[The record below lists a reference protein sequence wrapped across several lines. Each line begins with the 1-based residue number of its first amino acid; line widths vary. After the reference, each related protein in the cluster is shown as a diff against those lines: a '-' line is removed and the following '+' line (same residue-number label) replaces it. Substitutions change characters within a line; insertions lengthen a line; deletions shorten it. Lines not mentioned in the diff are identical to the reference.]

1 MKILYIVNMDENNK
15 KGLFMATHE
24 KIKAIMNNH
33 PENEYKVISVQFKD
47 TGLFRMAKKIAG
59 KQTYNRT
66 SDGFELDGIKYKK
79 VYLSID
85 IKSKKAERLDDD
97 RERFKEFFNQC
108 KSDIE
113 ECDIV
118 SCHWGYPHGR
128 IAYWINKDFGKP
140 YIVTYHGSDVHTMP
154 FENEHIKKKV
164 LQIMEGATQ
173 NIFVSK
179 RLMDTA
185 RELGYTGD
193 NCTAS
198 RNGVNTKNFYIISDE
213 EKNAIK
219 EKYNIK
225 GKNIGFVGSINKIKR
240 SDKFAEIIDNVKK
253 LDYINEYT
261 FTVVGDGLL
270 RAQIEKECMENGIN
284 AVFTGN
290 QDVDMVRN
298 LMNTM
303 DVMILPSRREGFGCV
318 VTEANACGVPV
329 VGSDAGGIPEAI
341 GIKEN
346 VISDGEEFEKRMAQ
360 RIMEIINS
368 KIDRESISKDTIEK
382 FSWDKISEDEASFY
396 KISSDIDK
404 TSFYREEALK

>member
-15 KGLFMATHE
+15 KGLFIATHE
-24 KIKAIMNNH
+24 KIKSIIKNH

-59 KQTYNRT
+59 KQTYNKT
-66 SDGFELDGIKYKK
+66 SDEFELDGINYKK

-85 IKSKKAERLDDD
+85 MKSKKIEKLDND
-97 RERFKEFFNQC
+97 RERFAEFFNQC
-108 KSDIE
+108 KNDIE
-113 ECDIV
+113 ECDMI

-154 FENEHIKKKV
+154 FENNYIKNKV
-164 LQIMEGATQ
+164 LQIMECATQ
-173 NIFVSK
+173 NIFVSRK
-179 RLMDTA
+179 LMDTA
-185 RELGYTGD
+185 RELGYNGE

-198 RNGVNTKNFYIISDE
+198 RNGVNTNNFYIIPDE

-225 GKNIGFVGSINKIKR
+225 GKNIGFVGAINKIKR
-240 SDKFAEIIDNVKK
+240 ADKFAEIIENVKK
-253 LDYINEYT
+253 LDQTNEYT
-261 FTVVGDGLL
+261 FTVVGDGPLKSQL
-270 RAQIEKECMENGIN
+270 EKDCIEKGIN
-284 AVFTGN
+284 VVFTGN
-290 QDVDMVRN
+290 QEIDMVRK
-298 LMNTM
+298 LFNTM

-318 VTEANACGVPV
+318 VTEANACGVQV

-341 GIKEN
+341 GIDKN
-346 VISDGEEFEKRMAQ
+346 VILDGDDFEKRMAQ
-360 RIMEIINS
+360 RIVEIVNS
-368 KIDRESISKDTIEK
+368 KSDRESISKYTINN
-382 FSWDKISEDEASFY
+382 FSWDKISEDEANFY

-404 TSFYREEALK
+404 ASFNGEGALK

>member
-24 KIKAIMNNH
+24 KIKAIMKNH

-47 TGLFRMAKKIAG
+47 TGIFRMAKKIAG
-59 KQTYNRT
+59 KHTYDKT
-66 SDGFELDGIKYKK
+66 SDGFELEGIKYKK

-85 IKSKKAERLDDD
+85 MKSKKAEKLENDK
-97 RERFKEFFNQC
+97 ERFMEFFNTC

-113 ECDIV
+113 ECDMV

-128 IAYWINKDFGKP
+128 IAYWINREFKKP

-154 FENEHIKKKV
+154 FENGHIRTKV
-164 LQIMEGATQ
+164 LQIMENATQ

-179 RLMDTA
+179 KLMDTA

-213 EKNAIK
+213 EKNSIR
-219 EKYNIK
+219 ERYHIK
-225 GKNIGFVGSINKIKR
+225 GKNIGFVGAVNKIKR
-240 SDKFAEIIDNVKK
+240 ADKFAEIFESIKQIDPS
-253 LDYINEYT
+253 NEYT
-261 FTVVGDGLL
+261 FTVVGDGPLKS
-270 RAQIEKECMENGIN
+270 QVEKECNEKGLK

-318 VTEANACGVPV
+318 ITEANACGVPV
-329 VGSDAGGIPEAI
+329 VGSDAGGISEAI

-346 VISDGEEFEKRMAQ
+346 IIADGDEFEKRIAK
-360 RIMEIINS
+360 RVVEVVNS
-368 KIDRESISKDTIEK
+368 ENDKESLSKYTLEN
-382 FSWDKISEDEASFY
+382 FSWDKIAEDEASFY
-396 KISSDIDK
+396 REGDI
-404 TSFYREEALK
+404 R

>member
-24 KIKAIMNNH
+24 KIKAIMKNY

-47 TGLFRMAKKIAG
+47 TGIFRMAKKIAG
-59 KQTYNRT
+59 KHTYDKT

-85 IKSKKAERLDDD
+85 MKSKKAEKLENDK
-97 RERFKEFFNQC
+97 ERFMEFFNTC

-113 ECDIV
+113 ECDMV

-128 IAYWINKDFGKP
+128 IAYWINREFKKP

-154 FENEHIKKKV
+154 FENEHIKTKV
-164 LQIMEGATQ
+164 LQIMENAKQ

-179 RLMDTA
+179 KLMDTA

-213 EKNAIK
+213 EKNSIR
-219 EKYNIK
+219 ERYHIK
-225 GKNIGFVGSINKIKR
+225 GKNIGFVGAVNKIKR
-240 SDKFAEIIDNVKK
+240 ADKFAKIFDSIKQIDPS
-253 LDYINEYT
+253 NEYT
-261 FTVVGDGLL
+261 FTVVGDGPLKS
-270 RAQIEKECMENGIN
+270 QVEKECNEKGLK

-318 VTEANACGVPV
+318 ITEANACGVPV
-329 VGSDAGGIPEAI
+329 VGSDAGGISEAI

-346 VISDGEEFEKRMAQ
+346 IVADGDEFEKRIAK
-360 RIMEIINS
+360 RVVEVVNS
-368 KIDRESISKDTIEK
+368 ENDKESLSKYTLEN
-382 FSWDKISEDEASFY
+382 FSWDKIAEDEASFY
-396 KISSDIDK
+396 GEGDI
-404 TSFYREEALK
+404 R

>member
-24 KIKAIMNNH
+24 KIKAIMKNH

-47 TGLFRMAKKIAG
+47 TGIFRMAKKLAG
-59 KQTYNRT
+59 KHTYDKS

-85 IKSKKAERLDDD
+85 MKSKKAEKLENDKD
-97 RERFKEFFNQC
+97 RFVEFFDAC

-113 ECDIV
+113 ECDMV

-128 IAYWINKDFGKP
+128 IAYWINREFKKP

-154 FENEHIKKKV
+154 FENEHIKTKV
-164 LQIMEGATQ
+164 LQIMENAKQ

-179 RLMDTA
+179 KLMDTA

-213 EKNAIK
+213 EKNSIR
-219 EKYNIK
+219 ERYHIK
-225 GKNIGFVGSINKIKR
+225 GKNIGFVGAVNKIKR
-240 SDKFAEIIDNVKK
+240 ADKFAKIFESIKH
-253 LDYINEYT
+253 LDPSNEYT
-261 FTVVGDGLL
+261 FTVVGDGPLKS
-270 RAQIEKECMENGIN
+270 QVEKECNEKGLKV
-284 AVFTGN
+284 VFTGN

-318 VTEANACGVPV
+318 ITEANACGVPV
-329 VGSDAGGIPEAI
+329 VGSDAGGISEAI

-346 VISDGEEFEKRMAQ
+346 IVADGDEFEKRIAK
-360 RIMEIINS
+360 RVVEVVNS
-368 KIDRESISKDTIEK
+368 ENDKESLSKYTLEN
-382 FSWDKISEDEASFY
+382 FSWDKIVEDEASFY
-396 KISSDIDK
+396 GEGDI
-404 TSFYREEALK
+404 R

>member
-24 KIKAIMNNH
+24 KIKAIMKNH

-47 TGLFRMAKKIAG
+47 TGIFRMAKKLAG
-59 KQTYNRT
+59 KHTYDKS

-85 IKSKKAERLDDD
+85 MKSKKAEKLENDKD
-97 RERFKEFFNQC
+97 RFVEFFDAC

-113 ECDIV
+113 ECDMV

-128 IAYWINKDFGKP
+128 IAYWINKDFKKP

-154 FENEHIKKKV
+154 FENEYIKTKV
-164 LQIMEGATQ
+164 LQIMENAKQ

-179 RLMDTA
+179 KLMDTA

-198 RNGVNTKNFYIISDE
+198 RNGVNTKNFYIISDT
-213 EKNAIK
+213 EKNSIK
-219 EKYNIK
+219 EKYNIS
-225 GKNIGFVGSINKIKR
+225 GKNVGFVGAINKIKR
-240 SDKFAEIIDNVKK
+240 ADKFAEIFDKIKQ
-253 LDYINEYT
+253 LDSNNEYT
-261 FTVVGDGLL
+261 FTVVGDGHL
-270 RAQIEKECMENGIN
+270 RAQVEKECNEKGLKV
-284 AVFTGN
+284 VFTGN

-303 DVMILPSRREGFGCV
+303 DVMIIPSRREGFGCV
-318 VTEANACGVPV
+318 ITEANACGVSV

-341 GIKEN
+341 GIDEN
-346 VISDGEEFEKRMAQ
+346 IVADGEYFETRIAKRVVEVA
-360 RIMEIINS
+360 NS
-368 KIDRESISKDTIEK
+368 ENDRESISKNTLEN
-382 FSWDKISEDEASFY
+382 FSWDKIAEDEASFY
-396 KISSDIDK
+396 
-404 TSFYREEALK
+404 REGK

>member
-24 KIKAIMNNH
+24 KIKAIMKNH

-47 TGLFRMAKKIAG
+47 TGIFRMAKKLAG
-59 KQTYNRT
+59 KHTYDKS

-85 IKSKKAERLDDD
+85 MKSKKAEKLENDKD
-97 RERFKEFFNQC
+97 RFVEFFDAC

-113 ECDIV
+113 ECDML

-128 IAYWINKDFGKP
+128 IAYWINKDFKKP
-140 YIVTYHGSDVHTMP
+140 YIVTYHGSDIHTMP
-154 FENEHIKKKV
+154 FENEHIKTKI
-164 LQIMEGATQ
+164 LQIMENAKQ

-179 RLMDTA
+179 KLMDTA

-213 EKNAIK
+213 EKNSIR
-219 EKYNIK
+219 ERYHIK
-225 GKNIGFVGSINKIKR
+225 GKNIGFVGAVNKIKR
-240 SDKFAEIIDNVKK
+240 ADKFAEIFESIKH
-253 LDYINEYT
+253 LDPSNEYT
-261 FTVVGDGLL
+261 FTVVGDGPLKS
-270 RAQIEKECMENGIN
+270 QVEKECNEKGLK

-298 LMNTM
+298 LMNTV

-318 VTEANACGVPV
+318 ITEANACGVPV
-329 VGSDAGGIPEAI
+329 VGSDAGGISEAI

-346 VISDGEEFEKRMAQ
+346 IVADGDNFEKRIAK
-360 RIMEIINS
+360 RVVEVANS
-368 KIDRESISKDTIEK
+368 ENDKESLSKYTLEN
-382 FSWDKISEDEASFY
+382 FSWDKIAEDEASFY
-396 KISSDIDK
+396 GEGDI
-404 TSFYREEALK
+404 R

>member
-24 KIKAIMNNH
+24 KIKAIMKNH

-47 TGLFRMAKKIAG
+47 TGIFRMAKKIAG
-59 KQTYNRT
+59 KHTYDKT

-85 IKSKKAERLDDD
+85 MKSKKAEKLENDK
-97 RERFKEFFNQC
+97 ERFAEFFDAC

-113 ECDIV
+113 ECDMV

-128 IAYWINKDFGKP
+128 IAYWINREFKKP

-154 FENEHIKKKV
+154 FENEHIKTKI
-164 LQIMEGATQ
+164 LQIMENAKQ

-179 RLMDTA
+179 KLMDTA
-185 RELGYTGD
+185 RELGYIGD

-198 RNGVNTKNFYIISDE
+198 RNGVNTKNFYIVSDT
-213 EKNAIK
+213 EKNSIK
-219 EKYNIK
+219 EKYNIS
-225 GKNIGFVGSINKIKR
+225 GKNVGFVGAVNKIKR
-240 SDKFAEIIDNVKK
+240 ADKFAEIFESIKH
-253 LDYINEYT
+253 LDPSNEYT
-261 FTVVGDGLL
+261 FTVVGDGPLKS
-270 RAQIEKECMENGIN
+270 QVEKECNEKGLKV
-284 AVFTGN
+284 VFTGN

-318 VTEANACGVPV
+318 ITEANACGVPV
-329 VGSDAGGIPEAI
+329 VGSDAGGISEAI

-346 VISDGEEFEKRMAQ
+346 IVADGDEFEKRIAK
-360 RIMEIINS
+360 RVVEVANS
-368 KIDRESISKDTIEK
+368 ENDKESLSKYTLEN
-382 FSWDKISEDEASFY
+382 FSWDKIAEDEASFY
-396 KISSDIDK
+396 GEGDI
-404 TSFYREEALK
+404 R

>member
-24 KIKAIMNNH
+24 KIKAIMKNH

-47 TGLFRMAKKIAG
+47 TGIFRMAKKLAG
-59 KQTYNRT
+59 KHTYDKS

-85 IKSKKAERLDDD
+85 MKSKKAEKLENDKD
-97 RERFKEFFNQC
+97 RFVEFFDAC

-113 ECDIV
+113 ECDML

-128 IAYWINKDFGKP
+128 IAYWINKDFKKP

-154 FENEHIKKKV
+154 FENEHIKTKI
-164 LQIMEGATQ
+164 LQIMENAKQ

-179 RLMDTA
+179 KLMDTA

-198 RNGVNTKNFYIISDE
+198 RNGVNNKNFYIVSDT
-213 EKNAIK
+213 EKNSIK
-219 EKYNIK
+219 EKYNIS
-225 GKNIGFVGSINKIKR
+225 GKNVGFVGAINKIKR
-240 SDKFAEIIDNVKK
+240 ADKFAEIFDKIKQ
-253 LDYINEYT
+253 LDSNNEYA
-261 FTVVGDGLL
+261 FTVVGDGPL
-270 RAQIEKECMENGIN
+270 RAHVEKECKEKGLKV
-284 AVFTGN
+284 VFTGN

-318 VTEANACGVPV
+318 ITEANACGVPV
-329 VGSDAGGIPEAI
+329 VGSDAGGISEAI

-346 VISDGEEFEKRMAQ
+346 IVADGDEFEKRIAK
-360 RIMEIINS
+360 RVIEVLNS
-368 KIDRESISKDTIEK
+368 ENDKESLSKYTLEN
-382 FSWDKISEDEASFY
+382 FSWDKIAEDEASFY
-396 KISSDIDK
+396 GEGDI
-404 TSFYREEALK
+404 R

>member
-24 KIKAIMNNH
+24 KIKAIMKNH

-59 KQTYNRT
+59 KQTYNKT

-85 IKSKKAERLDDD
+85 MKSKKAEKLDDD
-97 RERFKEFFNQC
+97 RERFAEFFNQC

-113 ECDIV
+113 ECDMV

-164 LQIMEGATQ
+164 LQIMKGATQ

-179 RLMDTA
+179 KLMDTA
-185 RELGYTGD
+185 RELGYAGE

-198 RNGVNTKNFYIISDE
+198 RNGVNTDNFYIISDE
-213 EKNAIK
+213 EKNSLK
-219 EKYNIK
+219 EKYNII
-225 GKNIGFVGSINKIKR
+225 GKNIGFVGAINKIKR
-240 SDKFAEIIDNVKK
+240 SDKFAEILDNVKK
-253 LDYINEYT
+253 LDPTNEYT
-261 FTVVGDGLL
+261 FTVVGDGPL
-270 RAQIEKECMENGIN
+270 RSQVEKECMEKDIH

-290 QDVDMVRN
+290 QERDMVRN
-298 LMNTM
+298 LLNTM
-303 DVMILPSRREGFGCV
+303 DVMILPSVREGFGCV

-329 VGSDAGGIPEAI
+329 IGSNAGGIPEAI
-341 GIKEN
+341 GIEEN
-346 VISDGEEFEKRMAQ
+346 VIPDGEEFEKRMAK
-360 RIMEIINS
+360 RIVEVINS
-368 KIDRESISKDTIEK
+368 ENNRKSISKNTLDN
-382 FSWDKISEDEASFY
+382 FSWEKIAEDEASFY
-396 KISSDIDK
+396 KISSDGDK
-404 TSFYREEALK
+404 SSFCGEGASK

>member
-24 KIKAIMNNH
+24 KIKAIMKNH

-47 TGLFRMAKKIAG
+47 TGIFRIAKKLAG
-59 KQTYNRT
+59 KHTYDKS

-85 IKSKKAERLDDD
+85 MKSKKAEKLENDKD
-97 RERFKEFFNQC
+97 RFEEFFDAC

-113 ECDIV
+113 ECDMV

-128 IAYWINKDFGKP
+128 IAYWINREFKKP

-154 FENEHIKKKV
+154 FENEHIKTKV
-164 LQIMEGATQ
+164 LQIMENAKQ

-179 RLMDTA
+179 KLMDTA

-198 RNGVNTKNFYIISDE
+198 RNGVNTKNFYIISDT
-213 EKNAIK
+213 EKNSIK
-219 EKYNIK
+219 EKYNIS
-225 GKNIGFVGSINKIKR
+225 GKNVGFVGAINKIKR
-240 SDKFAEIIDNVKK
+240 ADKFAEIFDKIKQ
-253 LDYINEYT
+253 LDSNNEYT
-261 FTVVGDGLL
+261 FTVVGDGPLKS
-270 RAQIEKECMENGIN
+270 QVEKECNEKGLK

-290 QDVDMVRN
+290 QNVDMVRN

-318 VTEANACGVPV
+318 ITEANACGVPV
-329 VGSDAGGIPEAI
+329 VGSDAGGISEAI

-346 VISDGEEFEKRMAQ
+346 IVADGDEFEKRIAK
-360 RIMEIINS
+360 RVVEVVNFENDKESLS
-368 KIDRESISKDTIEK
+368 KYTLEN
-382 FSWDKISEDEASFY
+382 FSWNKIAEDEASFY
-396 KISSDIDK
+396 REGDI
-404 TSFYREEALK
+404 R

>member
-24 KIKAIMNNH
+24 KIKAIRKNH

-47 TGLFRMAKKIAG
+47 TGIFRMAKKIAG
-59 KQTYNRT
+59 KHTYDKT

-85 IKSKKAERLDDD
+85 MKSKKAEKLENDK
-97 RERFKEFFNQC
+97 ERFMEFFNTC

-113 ECDIV
+113 ECDMV

-128 IAYWINKDFGKP
+128 IAYWINREFKKP

-154 FENEHIKKKV
+154 FENEHIKTKV
-164 LQIMEGATQ
+164 LQIMENAKQ

-179 RLMDTA
+179 KLMDTA

-213 EKNAIK
+213 EKNSIR
-219 EKYNIK
+219 ERYHIK
-225 GKNIGFVGSINKIKR
+225 GKNIGFVGAVNKIKR
-240 SDKFAEIIDNVKK
+240 ADKFAKIFDSIKQIDPS
-253 LDYINEYT
+253 NEYT
-261 FTVVGDGLL
+261 FTVVGDGPLKS
-270 RAQIEKECMENGIN
+270 QVEKECNEKGLK

-318 VTEANACGVPV
+318 ITEANACGVPV
-329 VGSDAGGIPEAI
+329 VGSDAGGISEAI

-346 VISDGEEFEKRMAQ
+346 IIADGDEFEKRIAK
-360 RIMEIINS
+360 RVVEVVNS
-368 KIDRESISKDTIEK
+368 ENDKESLSKYTLEN
-382 FSWDKISEDEASFY
+382 FSWDKIAEDEASFY
-396 KISSDIDK
+396 GEGDI
-404 TSFYREEALK
+404 R

>member
-1 MKILYIVNMDENNK
+1 MNILYIVNMDENNK

-24 KIKAIMNNH
+24 KIKAIMKNH

-47 TGLFRMAKKIAG
+47 TGIFRMAKKIAG
-59 KQTYNRT
+59 KHTYDKT

-85 IKSKKAERLDDD
+85 MKSKKAEKLENDK
-97 RERFKEFFNQC
+97 ERFMEFFNTC

-113 ECDIV
+113 ECDMV

-128 IAYWINKDFGKP
+128 IAYWINREFKKP

-154 FENEHIKKKV
+154 FENGNIRTKV
-164 LQIMEGATQ
+164 LQIMENATQ

-179 RLMDTA
+179 KLMDTA

-213 EKNAIK
+213 EKNSIR
-219 EKYNIK
+219 ERYHIK
-225 GKNIGFVGSINKIKR
+225 GKNIGFVGAVNKIKR
-240 SDKFAEIIDNVKK
+240 ADKFAEIFESIKQ
-253 LDYINEYT
+253 LDQNNEYT
-261 FTVVGDGLL
+261 FTVVGDGPLKS
-270 RAQIEKECMENGIN
+270 QVEKECNEKGLK

-318 VTEANACGVPV
+318 ITEANACGVPV
-329 VGSDAGGIPEAI
+329 VGSDAGGISEAI

-346 VISDGEEFEKRMAQ
+346 IIADGDEFEKRIAK
-360 RIMEIINS
+360 RVVEVVNS
-368 KIDRESISKDTIEK
+368 ENDKESLSKYTLEN
-382 FSWDKISEDEASFY
+382 FSWDKIAEDEASFY
-396 KISSDIDK
+396 GEGDI
-404 TSFYREEALK
+404 R

>member
-24 KIKAIMNNH
+24 KIKAIMKNH

-47 TGLFRMAKKIAG
+47 TGIFRMAKKIAG
-59 KQTYNRT
+59 KHTYDKT
-66 SDGFELDGIKYKK
+66 SDGFELDGIKYEK

-85 IKSKKAERLDDD
+85 MKSKKAEKLENDK
-97 RERFKEFFNQC
+97 ERFMEFFNTC

-113 ECDIV
+113 ECDMV

-128 IAYWINKDFGKP
+128 IVYWINREFKKP

-154 FENEHIKKKV
+154 FENGHIRTKV
-164 LQIMEGATQ
+164 LQIMENATQ

-179 RLMDTA
+179 KLMDTA

-213 EKNAIK
+213 EKNSIR
-219 EKYNIK
+219 ERYHIK
-225 GKNIGFVGSINKIKR
+225 GKNIGFVGAVNKIKR
-240 SDKFAEIIDNVKK
+240 ADKFAEIFESIKQIDPS
-253 LDYINEYT
+253 NEYT
-261 FTVVGDGLL
+261 FTVVGDGPLKS
-270 RAQIEKECMENGIN
+270 QVEKECNEKGLK

-318 VTEANACGVPV
+318 ITEANACGVPV
-329 VGSDAGGIPEAI
+329 VGSDAGGISEAI

-346 VISDGEEFEKRMAQ
+346 IVADGDDFEKRIAK
-360 RIMEIINS
+360 RVVEVVNS
-368 KIDRESISKDTIEK
+368 ENDKESLSKYTLEN
-382 FSWDKISEDEASFY
+382 FSWDKIAEDEASFY
-396 KISSDIDK
+396 REGDI
-404 TSFYREEALK
+404 R

>member
-24 KIKAIMNNH
+24 KIKAIMKNH

-47 TGLFRMAKKIAG
+47 TGIFRIAKKLAG
-59 KQTYNRT
+59 KHTYDKSSN
-66 SDGFELDGIKYKK
+66 GFELNGIKYKK

-85 IKSKKAERLDDD
+85 MKSKKAEKLENDK
-97 RERFKEFFNQC
+97 ERFMEFFNTC

-113 ECDIV
+113 ECDMV

-128 IAYWINKDFGKP
+128 IAYWINREFKKP

-154 FENEHIKKKV
+154 FENEHIKTKV
-164 LQIMEGATQ
+164 LQIMENAKQ

-179 RLMDTA
+179 KLMDTA

-213 EKNAIK
+213 EKNSIR
-219 EKYNIK
+219 ERYHIK
-225 GKNIGFVGSINKIKR
+225 GKNIGFVGAVNKIKR
-240 SDKFAEIIDNVKK
+240 ADKFAEIFDSIKQIDPS
-253 LDYINEYT
+253 NEYT
-261 FTVVGDGLL
+261 FTVVGDGPLKS
-270 RAQIEKECMENGIN
+270 QVEKECNEKGLK

-318 VTEANACGVPV
+318 ITEANACGVPV
-329 VGSDAGGIPEAI
+329 VGSDAGGISEAI

-346 VISDGEEFEKRMAQ
+346 IIADGDEFEKRIAK
-360 RIMEIINS
+360 RVVEVVNS
-368 KIDRESISKDTIEK
+368 ENDKESLSKYTLEN
-382 FSWDKISEDEASFY
+382 FSWDKIAEDEASFY
-396 KISSDIDK
+396 GEGDI
-404 TSFYREEALK
+404 R

>member
-24 KIKAIMNNH
+24 KIKAIMKNH

-47 TGLFRMAKKIAG
+47 TGIFRMAKKLAG
-59 KQTYNRT
+59 KHTYDKS

-85 IKSKKAERLDDD
+85 MKSKKAEKLENDKD
-97 RERFKEFFNQC
+97 RFVEFFDAC

-113 ECDIV
+113 ECDML

-128 IAYWINKDFGKP
+128 IAYWINKEFKKP

-154 FENEHIKKKV
+154 FENEHIKTKI
-164 LQIMEGATQ
+164 LQIMENAKQ

-179 RLMDTA
+179 KLMDTA

-213 EKNAIK
+213 EKNSIR
-219 EKYNIK
+219 ERYHIK
-225 GKNIGFVGSINKIKR
+225 GKNIGFVGAVNKIKR
-240 SDKFAEIIDNVKK
+240 ADKFAEIFESIKH
-253 LDYINEYT
+253 LDPSNEYT
-261 FTVVGDGLL
+261 FTVVGDGPLKS
-270 RAQIEKECMENGIN
+270 QVEKECNEKGLK

-298 LMNTM
+298 LMNTV

-318 VTEANACGVPV
+318 ITEANACGVPV
-329 VGSDAGGIPEAI
+329 VGSDAGGISEAI

-346 VISDGEEFEKRMAQ
+346 IVADGDEFEIRIAKRVVEVA
-360 RIMEIINS
+360 NS
-368 KIDRESISKDTIEK
+368 ENDKESLSKYTLEN
-382 FSWDKISEDEASFY
+382 FSWDKIAEDEASFY
-396 KISSDIDK
+396 GEGDI
-404 TSFYREEALK
+404 R

>member
-24 KIKAIMNNH
+24 KIKAIMKNH

-47 TGLFRMAKKIAG
+47 TGIFRMAKKLAG
-59 KQTYNRT
+59 KHTYDKS

-85 IKSKKAERLDDD
+85 MKSKKAEKLENDKD
-97 RERFKEFFNQC
+97 RFVEFFDAC

-113 ECDIV
+113 ECDML

-128 IAYWINKDFGKP
+128 IAYWINKDFKKP

-154 FENEHIKKKV
+154 FENEHIKTKI
-164 LQIMEGATQ
+164 LQIMENAKQ

-179 RLMDTA
+179 KLMDTA

-198 RNGVNTKNFYIISDE
+198 RNGVNNKNFYIVSDT
-213 EKNAIK
+213 EKNSIK
-219 EKYNIK
+219 EKYNIS
-225 GKNIGFVGSINKIKR
+225 GKNVGFVGAINKIKR
-240 SDKFAEIIDNVKK
+240 ADKFAEIFDKIKQ
-253 LDYINEYT
+253 LDSNNEYT
-261 FTVVGDGLL
+261 FTVVGDGPL
-270 RAQIEKECMENGIN
+270 RAHVEKECKEKGLKV
-284 AVFTGN
+284 VFTGN
-290 QDVDMVRN
+290 QDVDTVRN

-318 VTEANACGVPV
+318 ITEANACGVPV
-329 VGSDAGGIPEAI
+329 VGSDAGGISEAI

-346 VISDGEEFEKRMAQ
+346 IVADGDDFEKRIAK
-360 RIMEIINS
+360 RVIEVLNS
-368 KIDRESISKDTIEK
+368 ENDKEYLSKYTLEN
-382 FSWDKISEDEASFY
+382 FSWDKIAEDEASFY
-396 KISSDIDK
+396 GEGDI
-404 TSFYREEALK
+404 R

>member
-24 KIKAIMNNH
+24 KIKAIMKNH

-47 TGLFRMAKKIAG
+47 TGIFRMAKKLAG
-59 KQTYNRT
+59 KHTYDKS

-85 IKSKKAERLDDD
+85 MKSKKAEKLENDKD
-97 RERFKEFFNQC
+97 RFVEFFDAC

-113 ECDIV
+113 ECDMV

-128 IAYWINKDFGKP
+128 IAYWINKDFKKP

-154 FENEHIKKKV
+154 FENEYIKTKV
-164 LQIMEGATQ
+164 LQIMENAKQ

-179 RLMDTA
+179 KLMDTA

-198 RNGVNTKNFYIISDE
+198 RNGVNTKNFYIISDT
-213 EKNAIK
+213 EKNSIK
-219 EKYNIK
+219 EKYNIS
-225 GKNIGFVGSINKIKR
+225 GKNVGFVGAINKIKR
-240 SDKFAEIIDNVKK
+240 ADKFAEIFDKIKQ
-253 LDYINEYT
+253 LDSNNEYT
-261 FTVVGDGLL
+261 FTVVGDGHL
-270 RAQIEKECMENGIN
+270 RAQVEKECNEKGLKV
-284 AVFTGN
+284 VFTGN

-303 DVMILPSRREGFGCV
+303 DVMIIPSRREGFGCV
-318 VTEANACGVPV
+318 ITEANACGVSV

-341 GIKEN
+341 GIDEN
-346 VISDGEEFEKRMAQ
+346 IVADGEYFETRIAKRVVEVA
-360 RIMEIINS
+360 NS
-368 KIDRESISKDTIEK
+368 ENDRESISKNTLEN
-382 FSWDKISEDEASFY
+382 FSWDKIAEDEASFY
-396 KISSDIDK
+396 
-404 TSFYREEALK
+404 REGEMK

>member
-24 KIKAIMNNH
+24 KIKSIIKNH

-59 KQTYNRT
+59 KQTYNKT
-66 SDGFELDGIKYKK
+66 SDEFELDGINYKK

-85 IKSKKAERLDDD
+85 MKSKKIEKLDND
-97 RERFKEFFNQC
+97 RERFAEFFNQC
-108 KSDIE
+108 KNDIE
-113 ECDIV
+113 KCDMI

-154 FENEHIKKKV
+154 FENNYIKNKV
-164 LQIMEGATQ
+164 LQIMECATQ
-173 NIFVSK
+173 NIFVSRK
-179 RLMDTA
+179 LMDTA
-185 RELGYTGD
+185 RELGYNGE

-198 RNGVNTKNFYIISDE
+198 RNGVNTNNFYIIPDE

-225 GKNIGFVGSINKIKR
+225 GKNIGFVGAINKIKR
-240 SDKFAEIIDNVKK
+240 ADKFAEIIENVKK
-253 LDYINEYT
+253 LDQTNEYT
-261 FTVVGDGLL
+261 FTVVGDGPLKSQL
-270 RAQIEKECMENGIN
+270 EKDCIEKGIN
-284 AVFTGN
+284 VVFTGN
-290 QDVDMVRN
+290 QEIDMVRK
-298 LMNTM
+298 LFNTM
-303 DVMILPSRREGFGCV
+303 DVMILPSRKEGFGCV
-318 VTEANACGVPV
+318 VTEANACGVQV

-341 GIKEN
+341 GIDKN
-346 VISDGEEFEKRMAQ
+346 VILDGDDFEKRMAQ
-360 RIMEIINS
+360 RIVEIVNS
-368 KIDRESISKDTIEK
+368 KSDRESISKYTINN
-382 FSWDKISEDEASFY
+382 FSWDKISEDEANFY

-404 TSFYREEALK
+404 ASFNGEGALK

>member
-24 KIKAIMNNH
+24 KIKAIMKNH

-47 TGLFRMAKKIAG
+47 TGIFRMAKKLAG
-59 KQTYNRT
+59 KHTYDKS

-85 IKSKKAERLDDD
+85 MKSKKAEKLENDKD
-97 RERFKEFFNQC
+97 RFVEFFDAC

-113 ECDIV
+113 ECDML

-128 IAYWINKDFGKP
+128 IAYWINKDFKKP

-154 FENEHIKKKV
+154 FENEHIKTKI
-164 LQIMEGATQ
+164 LQIMENAKQ

-179 RLMDTA
+179 KLMDTA

-213 EKNAIK
+213 EKNSIR
-219 EKYNIK
+219 ERYHIK
-225 GKNIGFVGSINKIKR
+225 GKNIGFVGAVNKIKR
-240 SDKFAEIIDNVKK
+240 ADKFAEIFESIKH
-253 LDYINEYT
+253 LDPSNEYT
-261 FTVVGDGLL
+261 FTVVGDGPLKS
-270 RAQIEKECMENGIN
+270 QVEKECNEKGLK

-303 DVMILPSRREGFGCV
+303 DVMIIPSRREGFGCV
-318 VTEANACGVPV
+318 ITEANACGVPV
-329 VGSDAGGIPEAI
+329 VGSDAGGISEAI

-346 VISDGEEFEKRMAQ
+346 IVADGDDFEKRIAK
-360 RIMEIINS
+360 RVIEVLNS
-368 KIDRESISKDTIEK
+368 ENDKESLSKYTLEN
-382 FSWDKISEDEASFY
+382 FSWDKIAEDEASFY
-396 KISSDIDK
+396 REGDI
-404 TSFYREEALK
+404 R

>member
-24 KIKAIMNNH
+24 KIKAIMKNH

-47 TGLFRMAKKIAG
+47 TGIFRMAKKLAG
-59 KQTYNRT
+59 KHTYDKS

-85 IKSKKAERLDDD
+85 MKSKKAEKLENDKD
-97 RERFKEFFNQC
+97 RFVEFFDAC

-113 ECDIV
+113 ECDMV

-128 IAYWINKDFGKP
+128 IAYWINREFKKP

-154 FENEHIKKKV
+154 FENEPIKTKV
-164 LQIMEGATQ
+164 LQIMENAKQ

-179 RLMDTA
+179 KLMDTA

-213 EKNAIK
+213 EKNSIR
-219 EKYNIK
+219 ERYHIK
-225 GKNIGFVGSINKIKR
+225 GKNIGFVGAVNKIKR
-240 SDKFAEIIDNVKK
+240 ADKFAEIFESIKH
-253 LDYINEYT
+253 LDPSNEYT
-261 FTVVGDGLL
+261 FTVVGDGPLKS
-270 RAQIEKECMENGIN
+270 QVEKECNEKGLK

-318 VTEANACGVPV
+318 ITEANACGVPV
-329 VGSDAGGIPEAI
+329 VGSDAGGISEAI

-346 VISDGEEFEKRMAQ
+346 IVADGDEFEKRIAK
-360 RIMEIINS
+360 RVVEVVNS
-368 KIDRESISKDTIEK
+368 ENDKESLSKYTLEN
-382 FSWDKISEDEASFY
+382 FSWDKIAEDEASFY
-396 KISSDIDK
+396 GEGDI
-404 TSFYREEALK
+404 R

>member
-24 KIKAIMNNH
+24 KIKAIMKNH

-47 TGLFRMAKKIAG
+47 TGIFRIAKKLAG
-59 KQTYNRT
+59 KHTYDKS

-85 IKSKKAERLDDD
+85 MKSKKAEKLENDKD
-97 RERFKEFFNQC
+97 RFVEFFDAC

-113 ECDIV
+113 ECDMV

-128 IAYWINKDFGKP
+128 IAYWINKKFKKP

-154 FENEHIKKKV
+154 FENEHIKTKV
-164 LQIMEGATQ
+164 LQIMENAKQ

-179 RLMDTA
+179 KLMDTA

-198 RNGVNTKNFYIISDE
+198 RNGVNTKNFYIISDT
-213 EKNAIK
+213 EKNSIK
-219 EKYNIK
+219 EKYNIS
-225 GKNIGFVGSINKIKR
+225 GKNVGFVGVINKIKR
-240 SDKFAEIIDNVKK
+240 ADKFAEIFDKIKQ
-253 LDYINEYT
+253 LDSNNEYT
-261 FTVVGDGLL
+261 FTVVGDGPL
-270 RAQIEKECMENGIN
+270 RAQVEKECKEKGLKV
-284 AVFTGN
+284 VFTGN

-303 DVMILPSRREGFGCV
+303 DVMIIPSRREGFGCV
-318 VTEANACGVPV
+318 ITEANACGVSA

-341 GIKEN
+341 GIDEN
-346 VISDGEEFEKRMAQ
+346 IVADGEDFETRIAKRVVEVA
-360 RIMEIINS
+360 NS
-368 KIDRESISKDTIEK
+368 ENDRESISKNTLEN
-382 FSWDKISEDEASFY
+382 FSWDKIAEDEASFY
-396 KISSDIDK
+396 
-404 TSFYREEALK
+404 REGEMK

>member
-24 KIKAIMNNH
+24 KIKAIMKNH

-47 TGLFRMAKKIAG
+47 TGIFRMAKKIAG
-59 KQTYNRT
+59 KHTYDKT

-85 IKSKKAERLDDD
+85 MKSKKAEKLENDK
-97 RERFKEFFNQC
+97 ERFAEFFDVC

-113 ECDIV
+113 ECDMV

-128 IAYWINKDFGKP
+128 IAYWVNREFKKP

-154 FENEHIKKKV
+154 FENEHIKTKV
-164 LQIMEGATQ
+164 LQIMENAKQ

-179 RLMDTA
+179 KLMDTA

-213 EKNAIK
+213 EKNSIR
-219 EKYNIK
+219 ERYHIK
-225 GKNIGFVGSINKIKR
+225 GKNIGFVGAVNKIKR
-240 SDKFAEIIDNVKK
+240 ADKFAEIFESIKH
-253 LDYINEYT
+253 LDPSNEYT
-261 FTVVGDGLL
+261 FTVVGDGPLKS
-270 RAQIEKECMENGIN
+270 QVEKECNEKGLK

-318 VTEANACGVPV
+318 ITEANACGVPV
-329 VGSDAGGIPEAI
+329 VGSDAGGISEAI

-346 VISDGEEFEKRMAQ
+346 IIADGDEFEKRIAK
-360 RIMEIINS
+360 RVVEVANS
-368 KIDRESISKDTIEK
+368 ENDKESLSKYTLEN
-382 FSWDKISEDEASFY
+382 FSWDKIAEDEASFY
-396 KISSDIDK
+396 GEGDI
-404 TSFYREEALK
+404 R

>member
-24 KIKAIMNNH
+24 KIKAIMKNH

-47 TGLFRMAKKIAG
+47 TGIFRIAKKLAG
-59 KQTYNRT
+59 KHTYDKS

-85 IKSKKAERLDDD
+85 MKSKKAEKLENDKD
-97 RERFKEFFNQC
+97 RFVEFFDAC

-113 ECDIV
+113 ECDMV

-128 IAYWINKDFGKP
+128 IAYWINKEFKKP

-154 FENEHIKKKV
+154 FENEHIKTKV
-164 LQIMEGATQ
+164 LQIMKNAKQ

-179 RLMDTA
+179 KLMDTA
-185 RELGYTGD
+185 RELGDTGD

-198 RNGVNTKNFYIISDE
+198 RNGVNTKNFYIISNT
-213 EKNAIK
+213 EKNSIK
-219 EKYNIK
+219 EKYNIS
-225 GKNIGFVGSINKIKR
+225 GKNVGFVGAINKIKR
-240 SDKFAEIIDNVKK
+240 ADKFAEIFDKIKQ
-253 LDYINEYT
+253 LDSNNEYT
-261 FTVVGDGLL
+261 FTVVGDGPL
-270 RAQIEKECMENGIN
+270 RAHVEKECKEKGLK

-303 DVMILPSRREGFGCV
+303 DVMIIPSRREGFGCV
-318 VTEANACGVPV
+318 ITEANACGVSV

-341 GIKEN
+341 GIDEN
-346 VISDGEEFEKRMAQ
+346 IVADGEDFETRIAKRVVEVA
-360 RIMEIINS
+360 NS
-368 KIDRESISKDTIEK
+368 ENDRESISKNTLEN
-382 FSWDKISEDEASFY
+382 FSWNKIAEDEASFY
-396 KISSDIDK
+396 
-404 TSFYREEALK
+404 REGGYEING

>member
-24 KIKAIMNNH
+24 KIKAIMKNH

-47 TGLFRMAKKIAG
+47 TGIFRMAKKLAG
-59 KQTYNRT
+59 KHTYDKS

-85 IKSKKAERLDDD
+85 MKSKKAEKLENDKD
-97 RERFKEFFNQC
+97 RFVEFFDAC

-113 ECDIV
+113 ECDML

-128 IAYWINKDFGKP
+128 IAYWINKDFKKP

-154 FENEHIKKKV
+154 FENEHIKTKI
-164 LQIMEGATQ
+164 LQIMENAKQ

-179 RLMDTA
+179 KLMDTA

-198 RNGVNTKNFYIISDE
+198 RNGVNNKNFYIVSDT
-213 EKNAIK
+213 EKNSIK
-219 EKYNIK
+219 EKYNIS
-225 GKNIGFVGSINKIKR
+225 GKNVGFVGAINKIKR
-240 SDKFAEIIDNVKK
+240 ADKFAEIFDKIKQ
-253 LDYINEYT
+253 LDSNNEYT
-261 FTVVGDGLL
+261 FTVVGDGPLK
-270 RAQIEKECMENGIN
+270 AHVEKECKEKGLKV
-284 AVFTGN
+284 VFTGN

-303 DVMILPSRREGFGCV
+303 DVMIIPSRREGFGCV
-318 VTEANACGVPV
+318 ITEANACGVPV
-329 VGSDAGGIPEAI
+329 VGSDAGGISEAI

-346 VISDGEEFEKRMAQ
+346 IVADGDEFEIRIAKRVA
-360 RIMEIINS
+360 EVANS
-368 KIDRESISKDTIEK
+368 ENDKEYLSKYTLEN
-382 FSWDKISEDEASFY
+382 FSWDKIAEDEASFY
-396 KISSDIDK
+396 GEGDI
-404 TSFYREEALK
+404 R

>member
-24 KIKAIMNNH
+24 KIKAIMKNH

-47 TGLFRMAKKIAG
+47 TGIFRMAKKLAG
-59 KQTYNRT
+59 KHTYDKS

-85 IKSKKAERLDDD
+85 MKSKKAEKLENDKD
-97 RERFKEFFNQC
+97 RFVEFFDAC

-113 ECDIV
+113 ECDMV

-128 IAYWINKDFGKP
+128 IAYWINREFKKP

-154 FENEHIKKKV
+154 FENEHIKTKV
-164 LQIMEGATQ
+164 LQIMENAKQ

-179 RLMDTA
+179 KLMDTA

-213 EKNAIK
+213 EKNSIR
-219 EKYNIK
+219 ERYHIK
-225 GKNIGFVGSINKIKR
+225 GKNIGFVGAVNKIKR
-240 SDKFAEIIDNVKK
+240 ADKFAEIFESIKH
-253 LDYINEYT
+253 LDPSNEYT
-261 FTVVGDGLL
+261 FTVVGDGPLKS
-270 RAQIEKECMENGIN
+270 QVEKECNEKGLK

-318 VTEANACGVPV
+318 ITEANACGVPV
-329 VGSDAGGIPEAI
+329 VGSDAGGISEAI

-346 VISDGEEFEKRMAQ
+346 IVADGDEFEKRIAK
-360 RIMEIINS
+360 RVVEVVNS
-368 KIDRESISKDTIEK
+368 ENDKESLSKYTLEN
-382 FSWDKISEDEASFY
+382 FSWDKIAEDEASFY
-396 KISSDIDK
+396 GEGDI
-404 TSFYREEALK
+404 R

>member
-24 KIKAIMNNH
+24 KIKAIMKNH

-47 TGLFRMAKKIAG
+47 TGIFRMAKKIAG
-59 KQTYNRT
+59 KHTYDKT

-85 IKSKKAERLDDD
+85 MKSKKAEKLENDK
-97 RERFKEFFNQC
+97 ERFVEFFNAC

-128 IAYWINKDFGKP
+128 MAYWINKDFGKP

-154 FENEHIKKKV
+154 FENEHIKTKV
-164 LQIMEGATQ
+164 LQIMENATQ

-179 RLMDTA
+179 KLMDTA
-185 RELGYTGD
+185 RELGYAGD

-198 RNGVNTKNFYIISDE
+198 RNGVNTENFYMISDE
-213 EKNAIK
+213 EKNSIK
-219 EKYNIK
+219 ERYNIK
-225 GKNIGFVGSINKIKR
+225 GKNIGFVGAVNKIKR
-240 SDKFAEIIDNVKK
+240 ADKFAEIFENIKE
-253 LDYINEYT
+253 LDSNNEYT
-261 FTVVGDGLL
+261 FTIIGDGPLK
-270 RAQIEKECMENGIN
+270 AQLEKECKEKGLNV
-284 AVFTGN
+284 VFTGN
-290 QDVDMVRN
+290 QEVHMVRN

-303 DVMILPSRREGFGCV
+303 DVMIIPSRREGFGCV
-318 VTEANACGVPV
+318 ITEANACGVAV

-346 VISDGEEFEKRMAQ
+346 IVSSGEDFERRFAKRVVEVA
-360 RIMEIINS
+360 NS
-368 KIDRESISKDTIEK
+368 KNDREALSKYMIDN
-382 FSWDKISEDEASFY
+382 FSWDKIIEDEASFY
-396 KISSDIDK
+396 
-404 TSFYREEALK
+404 REEEKE

>member
-24 KIKAIMNNH
+24 KIKAIMKNH

-47 TGLFRMAKKIAG
+47 TGIFRMAKKIAG
-59 KQTYNRT
+59 KHTYDKT

-85 IKSKKAERLDDD
+85 MKSKKAEKLENDK
-97 RERFKEFFNQC
+97 ERFMEFFNTC

-113 ECDIV
+113 ECDMV

-128 IAYWINKDFGKP
+128 IAYWINREFKKP

-154 FENEHIKKKV
+154 FENEHIKTKV
-164 LQIMEGATQ
+164 LQIMENAKQ

-179 RLMDTA
+179 KLMDTA

-213 EKNAIK
+213 EKNSIR
-219 EKYNIK
+219 ERYHIK
-225 GKNIGFVGSINKIKR
+225 GKNIGFVGAVNKIKR
-240 SDKFAEIIDNVKK
+240 ADKFAEIFESIKQIDSS
-253 LDYINEYT
+253 NEYT
-261 FTVVGDGLL
+261 FTVVGDGPLKS
-270 RAQIEKECMENGIN
+270 QVEKECNEKGLK

-318 VTEANACGVPV
+318 ITEANACGVPV
-329 VGSDAGGIPEAI
+329 VGSDAGGISEAI

-346 VISDGEEFEKRMAQ
+346 IIADGDEFEKRIAK
-360 RIMEIINS
+360 RVVEVVNS
-368 KIDRESISKDTIEK
+368 ENDKESLSKYTLEN
-382 FSWDKISEDEASFY
+382 FSWDKIAEDEASFY
-396 KISSDIDK
+396 GEGDI
-404 TSFYREEALK
+404 R

>member
-24 KIKAIMNNH
+24 KIKAIMKNH

-47 TGLFRMAKKIAG
+47 TGIFRMAKKLAG
-59 KQTYNRT
+59 KHTYDKS

-85 IKSKKAERLDDD
+85 MKSKKAEKLENDKD
-97 RERFKEFFNQC
+97 RFVEFFDAC

-113 ECDIV
+113 ECDMV

-128 IAYWINKDFGKP
+128 IAYWINKDFKKP

-154 FENEHIKKKV
+154 FENEHIKTKI
-164 LQIMEGATQ
+164 LQIMENAKQ

-179 RLMDTA
+179 KLMDTA

-198 RNGVNTKNFYIISDE
+198 RNGVNNKNFYIVSDT
-213 EKNAIK
+213 EKNSIK
-219 EKYNIK
+219 EKYNIS
-225 GKNIGFVGSINKIKR
+225 GKNVGFVGAINKIKR
-240 SDKFAEIIDNVKK
+240 ADKFAEIFDKIKQ
-253 LDYINEYT
+253 LDSNNEYT
-261 FTVVGDGLL
+261 FTVVGDGPL
-270 RAQIEKECMENGIN
+270 RTHIEKECKEKGLKV
-284 AVFTGN
+284 VFTGN

-318 VTEANACGVPV
+318 ITEANACGVPV
-329 VGSDAGGIPEAI
+329 VGSDAGGISEAI

-346 VISDGEEFEKRMAQ
+346 IVADGDDFEKRIAK
-360 RIMEIINS
+360 RVIEVLNS
-368 KIDRESISKDTIEK
+368 ENDKESLSKYTLEN
-382 FSWDKISEDEASFY
+382 FSWDKIAEDEASFY
-396 KISSDIDK
+396 GEGDI
-404 TSFYREEALK
+404 R